1 MQCVILAGGLATRMR
16 PITDRLP
23 KALIPVNDMP
33 FASLQLTW
41 LAQQGVTSVVYC
53 VAHLGDQIRDYVGD
67 GSAWKLEVTYSDESP
82 RRLGTAGALRLA
94 ASSGLLADRFLV
106 VYGDSYLKVDVRS
119 AWDEWTRSNVCALMV
134 VLKNDGRWDAS
145 NADIR
150 DGRVVRYEKGPAGAA
165 LSYIDYGLL
174 GFRRDAVLTLP
185 PDKQIDLAGLHSQL
199 ASSGDLAAF
208 EVHDRF
214 YEVGSPE
221 GLAELEQFL
230 SNRSG

>member
-16 PITDRLP
+16 PMTDRLP
-23 KALIPVNDMP
+23 KALIQVNNTP
-33 FASLQLTW
+33 FADLQLTW
-41 LAQQGVTSVVYC
+41 LAQQGVSEVVYC
-53 VAHLGDQIRDYVGD
+53 IAHLGDQIREYVGD
-67 GSAWKLEVTYSDESP
+67 GSAWKLSVTYSDEASK
-82 RRLGTAGALRLA
+82 RLGTAGALRLA
-94 ASSGLLADRFLV
+94 AGSGLLADRFLV

-119 AWDEWTRSNVCALMV
+119 AWDQWMTSNLGALMV

-145 NADIR
+145 NADVR
-150 DGRVVRYEKGPAGAA
+150 DGRVVRYEKGSECAA

-174 GFRRDAVLTLP
+174 GFRRDVVLTLP
-185 PDKQIDLAGLHSQL
+185 PDKQIDLAGVHSQL

-221 GLAELEQFL
+221 GLAELEQYL
-230 SNRSG
+230 LRSRG

>member
-16 PITDRLP
+16 PVTDRLP
-23 KALIPVNDMP
+23 KALISVNSIP
-33 FASLQLTW
+33 FADLQLTW
-41 LAQQGVTSVVYC
+41 LAQQGVTDIVYC
-53 VAHLGDQIRDYVGD
+53 IAHLGDQIRDYVGD

-119 AWDEWTRSNVCALMV
+119 AWDQWTRSNLGALMV

-145 NADIR
+145 NADVR
-150 DGRVVRYEKGPAGAA
+150 DGRVVRYEKGSEGPR
-165 LSYIDYGLL
+165 LSYVDYGLL
-174 GFRRDAVLTLP
+174 GFRRDVVLTLP
-185 PDKQIDLAGLHSQL
+185 PDEQIDLAGVHSRL
-199 ASSGDLAAF
+199 ASSGDLAAV
-208 EVHDRF
+208 EVYDRF

-230 SNRSG
+230 SSRSG